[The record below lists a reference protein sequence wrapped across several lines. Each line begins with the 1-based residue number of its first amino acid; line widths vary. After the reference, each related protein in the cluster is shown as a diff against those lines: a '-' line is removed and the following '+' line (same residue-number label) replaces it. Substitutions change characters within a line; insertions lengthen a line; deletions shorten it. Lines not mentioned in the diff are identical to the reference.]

1 MKSFGPFLLLGAL
14 GVALP
19 IVSAAVTAKRSSHG
33 PATAPITAHPPLHA
47 FTKPAPIATLAPT
60 SHDDRQAPAARAD
73 SPVERLALVSTHASI
88 VGFQREDGADAG
100 YAIHPSFA
108 GCQPTERAFKYA
120 TFERGTTSSTTPRG
134 FTGDAHAL
142 GEGFE
147 ELRAALER
155 HKLTV
160 ADLHLEFGSFALE
173 ETTFPLDDVK
183 SSPRHTEVRH
193 YRNTSWRIRVAVGE
207 KGRTLPIAIS
217 GGPATLTINHHHHAP
232 DRCNDDRIEGQIDLP
247 VPTLVHQGNAIA
259 TDVGNAFMRDLAQ
272 RPVRVTFR
280 SIQPDTDARTFRER
294 GSVGTF
300 FRMNGAELT
309 AVTASSSI

>member
-1 MKSFGPFLLLGAL
+1 MKSFAPFFLLGAL

-19 IVSAAVTAKRSSHG
+19 VVSAAITAKRSSHV
-33 PATAPITAHPPLHA
+33 PAAAPNTAHAPLHSFA
-47 FTKPAPIATLAPT
+47 KAAPVAALPAA
-60 SHDDRQAPAARAD
+60 SDDTRPAAAARAD

-100 YAIHPSFA
+100 YAIHPTYA

-120 TFERGTTSSTTPRG
+120 TFERGTTSGTAPRG
-134 FTGDAHAL
+134 FTGDARAL

-160 ADLHLEFGSFALE
+160 ADLHLEFGAFALE

-183 SSPRHTEVRH
+183 NSPRHSEVRH
-193 YRNTSWRIRVAVGE
+193 YRNTSWRVRVAAGE
-207 KGRTLPIAIS
+207 KGHTLPIAVS
-217 GGPATLTINHHHHAP
+217 GGPATLTITHHHHAP
-232 DRCNDDRIEGQIDLP
+232 DRCNDDRIEGHIDLP

-259 TDVGNAFMRDLAQ
+259 TDVGNAFMRDLSQ

-280 SIQPDTDARTFRER
+280 SIQPDTDARTFRDR
-294 GSVGTF
+294 GSVGTS

-309 AVTASSSI
+309 AITATSSI